1 MPILMTSTA
10 YILGANYYLYIPQHL
25 LLLVYITVGHL
36 QTTFLLLV
44 YHVMAYFLHIVTAT
58 CALHNYCLI
67 YALYIVTCYLYIMQ
81 PFTLGI
87 LHNCLLPAQLLV
99 TYSLLLAQLDKTSIN
114 PTSSS
119 ILLSLLFKTVS
130 NIAKNQEKRREKP
143 ELCSFPAIVALLFN
157 Y

>member
-58 CALHNYCLI
+58 CALHSYCLI
-67 YALYIVTCYLYIMQ
+67 YALYMVLVTC
-81 PFTLGI
+81 TLGNYCPI
-87 LHNCLLPAQLLV
+87 CTWHILLV
-99 TYSLLLAQLDKTSIN
+99 TYLAGQDIPQSNPKLYCHYSLK
-114 PTSSS
+114 
-119 ILLSLLFKTVS
+119 LFQ
-130 NIAKNQEKRREKP
+130 NISMQKYKKKREKQRV
-143 ELCSFPAIVALLFN
+143 CSTLTNVALLFN